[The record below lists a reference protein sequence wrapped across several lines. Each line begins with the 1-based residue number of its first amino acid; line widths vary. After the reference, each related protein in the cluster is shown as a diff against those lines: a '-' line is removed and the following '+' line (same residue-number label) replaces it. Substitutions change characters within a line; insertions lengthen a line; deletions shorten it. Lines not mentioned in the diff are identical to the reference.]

1 MPSPLA
7 QFRSALA
14 TEVVA
19 QLGLGADQV
28 DPLARQMRVP
38 DAGRGDLSLPVFA
51 LAKQLKQPPADVAK
65 QVAEALNKSGSWAKV
80 EAVNQFVNVTYKT
93 EVLAEAV
100 VPAAREKNYGGS
112 DSGAGQTVVI
122 DFSSPN
128 IAKPL
133 AFHHVRSTVIGAA
146 LARIHAACG
155 WKVVGI
161 NYLGDWGKQFGI
173 LAMGFQRYGD
183 PARRADPKYLVE
195 IYVRANA
202 EADVGS
208 RKEAIEAP
216 KKIREQVELLTKLR
230 AGDPA
235 DKKNAKNLKSLEK
248 KLREARGIAD
258 GERDPLENIDAYL
271 AELTEKAKKAEAE
284 LPLAEERDREAR
296 LYFKKIEDQ
305 DPAATAEW
313 REFRDTSIAEFQR
326 VYKRMGIEF
335 TAIEG
340 ESFYTAVLEETV
352 DKVRQKPGTSISDG
366 AEIVNLDVQPPVLL
380 KTRDGTTL
388 YITRDLAAAND
399 RYQRFQF
406 ARSLYVVAAD
416 QALHFEQLF
425 KTLGAMGYEWSKNA
439 HHVAFGRVHGMRTRT
454 GNVVFLDDVLDRG
467 VEEARKICETSDRI
481 DKALLEDTVE
491 AIGVGSIVFGDLK
504 NLRLTDYD
512 FKWEKVV
519 SFDGET
525 GAYVQFSHARA
536 CSILKRAGGVPKS
549 ANLALLTLEEER
561 AVLNTLAAF
570 PDAVQLA
577 CDQFEPSLVTRALLE
592 LSALTAQYFTA
603 GNREREKR
611 ILVEDHDALRDARL
625 MLVDAVRNTLH
636 HGLSLLGVRAPE
648 SM

>member
-1 MPSPLA
+1 MASPLA
-7 QFRSALA
+7 RFRSALA

-65 QVAEALNKSGSWAKV
+65 RVAEGLNTSGSWAKV

-100 VPAAREKNYGGS
+100 VPAARDKNYGGS
-112 DSGAGQTVVI
+112 DAGAGQTAVI

-146 LARIHAACG
+146 LSRIHAACG
-155 WKVVGI
+155 WNVVGI

-183 PARRADPKYLVE
+183 PARRADPKYLVD
-195 IYVRANA
+195 IYVRASA
-202 EADVGS
+202 EADVGGY
-208 RKEAIEAP
+208 KEAIEAP
-216 KKIREQVELLTKLR
+216 KKVREWVELLTQAR

-235 DKKNAKNLKSLEK
+235 DKRNAKNVKSLEK
-248 KLREARGIAD
+248 KLREVRKIED
-258 GERDPLENIDAYL
+258 ERDPLEGIDEFLGQL
-271 AELTEKAKKAEAE
+271 AENAKKAEEA
-284 LPLAEERDREAR
+284 LPLAIERDREAR

-305 DPAATAEW
+305 EPAATAEW
-313 REFRDTSIAEFQR
+313 REFRETSIAEFQR
-326 VYKRMGIEF
+326 VYKRMGINF

-340 ESFYTAVLEETV
+340 ESFYTSVLESTIE
-352 DKVRQKPGTSISDG
+352 KVRQKPGTSISDG

-388 YITRDLAAAND
+388 YITRDIAAASD
-399 RYQRFQF
+399 RYDRFQF
-406 ARSLYVVAAD
+406 QRSLYVVAGD
-416 QALHFEQLF
+416 QSLHFEQLL

-439 HHVAFGRVHGMRTRT
+439 HHVAFGRVHGMSTRK
-454 GNVVFLDDVLDRG
+454 GNVIFLDDVLDRG

-481 DKALLEDTVE
+481 DKALLDETVE
-491 AIGVGSIVFGDLK
+491 AIGVGSIVFSDLK
-504 NLRLTDYD
+504 NLRLTDYT
-512 FKWEKVV
+512 FTWAKVV

-536 CSILKRAGGVPKS
+536 CSILKRAGGVPQT

-570 PDAVQLA
+570 PDAVQQA

-611 ILVEDHDALRDARL
+611 ILVEDNDALRDARL

-636 HGLSLLGVRAPE
+636 RGLSLLGVRAPE
-648 SM
+648 AM